1 MTNAVAT
8 DLENKLWNELATS
21 AFAFVGLVDDDEGDV
36 PMTLHL
42 DGDNRQS
49 IWIFTTTHSRLN
61 SEGAATARYIC
72 KHQDMFARISGT
84 IKIEVDEAIIDR
96 LWSARIAA
104 WYEGGRDDPEL
115 AVVRLDIRQ
124 SEIWSADMSPLTMVK
139 MLFGAN
145 VHDDVQGQHAT
156 VHTN

>member
-8 DLENKLWNELATS
+8 DLENKLWNELAPS

-61 SEGAATARYIC
+61 GEGAAIARYIC

-104 WYEGGRDDPEL
+104 WYEGGRDDPDL
-115 AVVRLDIRQ
+115 AVVRFDIRQ